1 MRRREFVILLGG
13 MAAAWPLSARAQ
25 PARTMRLVGVLIDYA
40 ESDPDSQSLVAVFR
54 DQLAKLGWTEGS
66 DLRIEVRWSAGSADR
81 VRTFAKELVDLRPD
95 AILGRGTP
103 ETIALARET
112 QTIPI
117 VFAATSDPIGS
128 GLVASLAHP
137 GGNISGFT
145 NVESTVGGKWVE
157 LLKEIA
163 PQTTHVALLFNPAT
177 APPVQFYLPSIQA
190 AATSL
195 AIQASTAPVH
205 ATDGIE
211 GVIATLARDP
221 AGGLIVMPD
230 TFNVTNRGLII
241 ALAARYG
248 VPLVS
253 NNPLFVESGAL
264 ITYGVDFTELF
275 RQAAGYID
283 RILKGA
289 SPADLPVQNPSKF
302 NLVVNLKTAKAL
314 GLTVPLVLQ
323 QQADAL
329 IE

>member
-1 MRRREFVILLGG
+1 
-13 MAAAWPLSARAQ
+13 
-25 PARTMRLVGVLIDYA
+25 VLMDYA
-40 ESDPDSQSLVAVFR
+40 DSDPDSQSLVTAFR
-54 DQLAKLGWTEGS
+54 DELAKLGWKEGGN
-66 DLRIEVRWSAGSADR
+66 LRLEVRWSAGSAEM
-81 VRTFAKELVDLRPD
+81 VKTFAKELVDLRPD

-103 ETIALARET
+103 ETTALARET
-112 QTIPI
+112 RTIPI

-128 GLVASLAHP
+128 GFVASFTHP

-157 LLKEIA
+157 LLKEMA
-163 PQTTHVALLFNPAT
+163 PHTTHVALLFNPAT
-177 APPVQFYLPSIQA
+177 APPVEFYLPSIQA

-195 AIQASTAPVH
+195 AIRASIAPVH

-211 GVIATLARDP
+211 GVIAELARDP
-221 AGGLIVMPD
+221 GGGLIMMPD

-253 NNPLFVESGAL
+253 NNPLFAQSGAL
-264 ITYGVDFTELF
+264 ITYGVDFSDLL

-289 SPADLPVQNPSKF
+289 NPADLPVQNPTKF
-302 NLVVNLKTAKAL
+302 NLAINLSTAKAL
-314 GLTVPLVLQ
+314 GLNVPLSLQ
-323 QQADAL
+323 QRADAL